1 MLLRAVE
8 IERRQKL
15 AVGHCFEMIGVPADA
30 DELLDVGVPR
40 RDVVVADRPAHP
52 VPELLRSHELVLA
65 PALTGASP
73 DDRLAAHLIT
83 ADPVERLLLDVRVV
97 AVLDEEVH
105 GVLAVTRCL
114 ADQRILL
121 EDLTRQRAAVPE
133 LPRIKIHRGIILDV
147 DYVPASLE
155 HERLEPLL
163 T

>member
-15 AVGHCFEMIGVPADA
+15 AVGHCFEMIGVPAHA
-30 DELLDVGVPR
+30 DELLDVRVPR
-40 RDVVVADRPAHP
+40 RDVVVGDRPVHP
-52 VPELLRSHELVLA
+52 VTELFRSDELVLA
-65 PALTGASP
+65 PPLAGATP
-73 DDRLAAHLIT
+73 DDRLSADLVAAN
-83 ADPVERLLLDVRVV
+83 PVEWLLLDVRMV
-97 AVLDEEVH
+97 AILDEEVH

-121 EDLTRQRAAVPE
+121 EDLTRQRAAVRE